1 MLLQVF
7 LVADLS
13 LEHARRSA
21 DSNAKDSQAFDFLIC
36 TFDVRVAAAR
46 RCLATQVTPPA
57 ALWSACPSSI
67 PTRQGNAMKTA
78 MSSLCI
84 QPQRWLPRP
93 LFLAERPTHVLRRSN
108 PRRRSGL
115 SSECH
120 AHSEQHSE
128 FARTLSSP
136 AFLQS
141 QLDTAGWDVVG
152 LGQAMVDFSAAVSD
166 EFLEG
171 LGVEKGSR
179 R

>member
-1 MLLQVF
+1 M
-7 LVADLS
+7 
-13 LEHARRSA
+13 
-21 DSNAKDSQAFDFLIC
+21 N
-36 TFDVRVAAAR
+36 
-46 RCLATQVTPPA
+46 
-57 ALWSACPSSI
+57 
-67 PTRQGNAMKTA
+67 TA

-84 QPQRWLPRP
+84 QPQRCWLPRP
-93 LFLAERPTHVLRRSN
+93 LFTAADRPDVLRRSA
-108 PRRRSGL
+108 PSLRRRSGL
-115 SSECH
+115 SSECY

-128 FARTLSSP
+128 FARPLSSP